1 MKYLKD
7 YKLFEEWGE
16 DNTDYENDE
25 STKELIEKAKQLYL
39 SSKQDWFERTDLD
52 KHLYGVRGESEFDNG
67 ETDEAYLQLF
77 PQDLLDVI
85 ETNMGITDTTMTRL
99 EAANILK
106 GLKQDGYK
114 IVKK

>member
-1 MKYLKD
+1 MFMKYLKD

-16 DNTDYENDE
+16 DDTDYENDE

-52 KHLYGVRGESEFDNG
+52 EHFYGVSGESEFSDS
-67 ETDEAYLQLF
+67 DESYLQLF
-77 PQDLLDVI
+77 PQDLLDLI
-85 ETNMGITDTTMTRL
+85 ENNMGITDSTMSRL